1 MSRKPQSYLP
11 PNSQPWARYV
21 EESLANL
28 ERGTS
33 INGQNSNN
41 NLRQLNSSVQLLSQQ
56 QQALEFQ
63 QGELEDQQAALAAQ
77 QAYLATFQTYVST
90 NPASSF
96 TTTVNSVVTLRNLSL
111 SFNLPRASSVLIT
124 ISAAAFAYA
133 DEGGATPQPTARF
146 NNALTVNGVG
156 IPTFTGSNGGFIGL
170 FGNFSGTGRFG
181 TEGAL
186 FASSPVQL
194 NAGVNNISVN
204 WTTYL
209 GGGSGYSVISNASI
223 VASVIG

>member
-11 PNSQPWARYV
+11 PNSQPWGRYV
-21 EESLANL
+21 EESLATL

-63 QGELEDQQAALAAQ
+63 QGELEDQQDALEAQ

-90 NPASSF
+90 NASTAN
-96 TTTVNSVVTLRNLSL
+96 TTTMNSAINLRTLSL
-111 SFNLPRASSVLIT
+111 SINLPRSSSVLIT
-124 ISAAAFAYA
+124 ISASAFAYA
-133 DEGGATPQPTARF
+133 DHNSTTPQPTARF
-146 NNALTVNGVG
+146 NNVLIINGSG
-156 IPTFTGSNGGFIGL
+156 IPAFTGSNGGYIGL

-186 FASSPVQL
+186 FASNPVQL
-194 NAGVNNISVN
+194 NAGVNNISAT
-204 WTTYL
+204 WSTYMF
-209 GGGSGYSVISNASI
+209 GSSGYSQVNNASI